1 MVKIKAWSFFPP
13 FQFKLKKLIYN
24 HLLQCFWSAEERV
37 KCCELQKITS
47 RNQVSNVLRQ
57 KKKKKKA
64 NKVSSCDSREIKTY
78 QESDLERN
86 TNLAIFCPPD
96 WFPRRFFFFKYKVTS
111 QILTLILQSYNA
123 EILLRQ
129 CLSYVRNMWTHC
141 AHFVFCRNQ
150 PARLSCR
157 INNSSQLTHI
167 CPSVVCLPLSSWP
180 WFKCITILSSVLM
193 SHCVVE
199 RHLKQVTG

>member
-1 MVKIKAWSFFPP
+1 MKIKAWSFFPP

-37 KCCELQKITS
+37 KCCELQNITS

-57 KKKKKKA
+57 KKKKKA

-86 TNLAIFCPPD
+86 SNLAIFCPPD
-96 WFPRRFFFFKYKVTS
+96 WFPRRFFKKKYKVTS
-111 QILTLILQSYNA
+111 QILTLLLQSYDA

-129 CLSYVRNMWTHC
+129 CLSYVRNMWKHC
-141 AHFVFCRNQ
+141 THFVFCRNQ
-150 PARLSCR
+150 PALLSCR
-157 INNSSQLTHI
+157 INASCRCVSAHSWHT
-167 CPSVVCLPLSSWP
+167 SVRLLFVFHWAPDPDLN
-180 WFKCITILSSVLM
+180 V
-193 SHCVVE
+193 
-199 RHLKQVTG
+199 

>member
-1 MVKIKAWSFFPP
+1 M
-13 FQFKLKKLIYN
+13 LRR
-24 HLLQCFWSAEERV
+24 E
-37 KCCELQKITS
+37 
-47 RNQVSNVLRQ
+47 SNVVNFRKSHLAIKSQ
-57 KKKKKKA
+57 TFWGKKKKKKKA

-96 WFPRRFFFFKYKVTS
+96 WFPRRVFFLKYKVTS
-111 QILTLILQSYNA
+111 QILTLILQSYDA